1 MRTIKRKTQK
11 PDMLSGITYTVCG
24 LGDTNYNKFCHT
36 GITLDTRMAQLGAE
50 RFYDICCADD
60 GTGMDKDIEPWTQGL
75 WTPLRV
81 ACGLEK
87 AAAAPAPAPAPAPV
101 PLPNVGAAEA
111 EAAPE
116 VAPEAAPEAPPAVVA
131 APPPLELQVVPCEAA
146 AQEAGAPPDAST
158 VAWAA
163 VEEHFGVA
171 GRVFGAPLCGARRLT
186 TPDAVKCVWHA
197 ELDVCAEPCDFQPG
211 DALGILCPN
220 PAEEV
225 SALAARLGLE
235 LGSWVQLRA
244 AAAAAAGSKV
254 EEELPAHLPPAPC
267 TVGALLTHCVEIRRV
282 TRKALLLA
290 LSASCADA
298 AEAATLSLWASKDA
312 AGRQAYKTQ
321 IMAAPPTLLELLQAF
336 PSAAPTLGALLLQLV
351 PLAPRYYSVSNSPL
365 GPQGASVA
373 TFAFTV
379 VAYEAPPALAAA
391 AAAAAAGGAATSS
404 EAVAPPRLKHGLATS
419 FLARCCEQ
427 FAEQQKQGGG
437 DGSASAAQAEP
448 VRVFWKPSQA
458 FHLPSDLSTPCV
470 MVRLSARCRAS
481 QPAGIGLANPICEL
495 LSCRHPHLRCPGTPL
510 RLTHIPRPQPNHT

>member
-50 RFYDICCADD
+50 RFYDMCCADD

-87 AAAAPAPAPAPAPV
+87 AAAAPAPAPV
-101 PLPNVGAAEA
+101 PLPSVGAAEGEA
-111 EAAPE
+111 EPEVAPEAEPE

-131 APPPLELQVVPCEAA
+131 AASPLELQVVPCEAA
-146 AQEAGAPPDAST
+146 AQEAGATPDAST

-235 LGSWVQLRA
+235 LGSWVQLRP
-244 AAAAAAGSKV
+244 AAGAAGGKV

-282 TRKALLLA
+282 SRKALLLA

-312 AGRQAYKTQ
+312 AGRQAYKAQ

-336 PSAAPTLGALLLQLV
+336 PSAAPSLGALLLQLALL
-351 PLAPRYYSVSNSPL
+351 LAAAAPSDSSDPPPGMRKIS
-365 GPQGASVA
+365 
-373 TFAFTV
+373 FK
-379 VAYEAPPALAAA
+379 PPALDEVRSCLPRRLPRARRLQPATSLLEPALFLAGLCLCSSRRSRSLWSFRPFIAAMPAPRLRTRRVQCAEIDRHAHTEMYNAAAVILCWLTVAAA
-391 AAAAAAGGAATSS
+391 AAALLP
-404 EAVAPPRLKHGLATS
+404 VAS
-419 FLARCCEQ
+419 
-427 FAEQQKQGGG
+427 
-437 DGSASAAQAEP
+437 
-448 VRVFWKPSQA
+448 
-458 FHLPSDLSTPCV
+458 
-470 MVRLSARCRAS
+470 
-481 QPAGIGLANPICEL
+481 
-495 LSCRHPHLRCPGTPL
+495 
-510 RLTHIPRPQPNHT
+510 